1 MFYAAYIAIGYA
13 LAFFAI
19 AYHNNSCLLCHI
31 DLLRPEVGLTIMA
44 LVMAGSGRT
53 KKLVVG

>member
-44 LVMAGSGRT
+44 LVMAGVEERRN
-53 KKLVVG
+53 